1 MSRMLHWGILT
12 ALLVIALLFPFTLQA
27 ELVDRIV
34 ATVNTDVITASELSA
49 AVALNQRLGN
59 ADKDR
64 TALEATTLEGLINRR
79 LLVQEAHRLKFV
91 EVSEQDISAEVENVV
106 KRFASEKEFSDFLA
120 GLDMTRQELARML
133 GEQLLAERF
142 VEKKVGL
149 FVRVSREEEE
159 SYFNGHAAEFKDKR
173 FPDVQKMILA
183 LLTEQKMGLQ
193 LAQYLAELR
202 GRADI
207 RISAR

>member
-12 ALLVIALLFPFTLQA
+12 TLLVIILMFPFALQA

-34 ATVNTDVITASELSA
+34 ATVNTEVITASELSC

-64 TALEATTLEGLINRR
+64 IALEATTLDGLINRR

-91 EVSEQDISAEVENVV
+91 EVTEQELSAEVEHVA
-106 KRFASEKEFSDFLA
+106 KRFSSDKEFGDFLA
-120 GLDMTRQELARML
+120 ALDMTRQDLARML
-133 GEQLLAERF
+133 GEQLLVERF

-149 FVRVSREEEE
+149 FVRVTREEAE
-159 SYFNGHAAEFKDKR
+159 SYFNEHAAEFKDKR
-173 FPDVQKMILA
+173 FQDVQKMISA
-183 LLTEQKMGLQ
+183 LLMEKKMGLQ

-207 RISAR
+207 RINAR

>member
-1 MSRMLHWGILT
+1 MSRMNHRGALT
-12 ALLVIALLFPFTLQA
+12 TLFVFSLLYPLALQA

-34 ATVNTDVITASELSA
+34 ATVNTEVITASELNC

-59 ADKDR
+59 ADSDR
-64 TALEATTLEGLINRR
+64 IALEASTLEGLINRR

-91 EVSEQDISAEVENVV
+91 EVSEQELSSEVENVA
-106 KRFASEKEFSDFLA
+106 KRFSSDKEFSDFLA

-142 VEKKVGL
+142 VGKKVGL
-149 FVRVSREEEE
+149 FVRVGREEAEN
-159 SYFNGHAAEFKDKR
+159 YFNAHAAEFKDKR
-173 FPDVQKMILA
+173 FPDVQKTIVA
-183 LLTEQKMGLQ
+183 LLTEQKTGLQ

-202 GRADI
+202 ARADI
-207 RISAR
+207 RMSAR

>member
-1 MSRMLHWGILT
+1 MNRMRHWGVRT
-12 ALLVIALLFPFTLQA
+12 ALLVIVLLFPFALQA

-34 ATVNTDVITASELSA
+34 ATVNTEVITESELSCA
-49 AVALNQRLGN
+49 IALNQRLGN

-64 TALEATTLEGLINRR
+64 IALEATTLEGLINRR

-91 EVSEQDISAEVENVV
+91 EVSEQELNAEVENVV
-106 KRFASEKEFSDFLA
+106 KRFASDKEFSDFLA
-120 GLDMTRQELARML
+120 GLDMTRKELVHML

-142 VEKKVGL
+142 VGKKVGL
-149 FVRVSREEEE
+149 YVRVSREEAE

-173 FPDVQKMILA
+173 FPDVQKTIVS
-183 LLTEQKMGLQ
+183 LLTEQKMGSQ

-207 RISAR
+207 RINAR

>member
-1 MSRMLHWGILT
+1 MLHWGILT
-12 ALLVIALLFPFTLQA
+12 TLLVIILMFPFALQA

-34 ATVNTDVITASELSA
+34 ATVNTEVITASELSC

-64 TALEATTLEGLINRR
+64 LALEATTLDGLINRR

-91 EVSEQDISAEVENVV
+91 EVTEQELSAEVEHVA
-106 KRFASEKEFSDFLA
+106 KRFSSDKEFGDFLA
-120 GLDMTRQELARML
+120 ALDMTRQDLARML
-133 GEQLLAERF
+133 GEQLLVERF

-149 FVRVSREEEE
+149 FVRVTREEAE
-159 SYFNGHAAEFKDKR
+159 SYFNEHAAEFKDKR
-173 FPDVQKMILA
+173 FQDVQKMISA
-183 LLTEQKMGLQ
+183 LLMEKKMGLQ

-202 GRADI
+202 GRANI
-207 RISAR
+207 RVSAR

>member
-1 MSRMLHWGILT
+1 MNHRGALT
-12 ALLVIALLFPFTLQA
+12 TLFVYFLLYPLALQA

-34 ATVNTDVITASELSA
+34 ATVNTEVITASELNC

-59 ADKDR
+59 ADSDR
-64 TALEATTLEGLINRR
+64 IALEASTLEGLINRR

-91 EVSEQDISAEVENVV
+91 EVSEQELSSEVENVA
-106 KRFASEKEFSDFLA
+106 KRFSSDKEFSDFLA

-142 VEKKVGL
+142 VGKKVGL
-149 FVRVSREEEE
+149 FVRVGREEAEN
-159 SYFNGHAAEFKDKR
+159 YFNAHAAEFKDKR
-173 FPDVQKMILA
+173 FQDVQKTIVA

-202 GRADI
+202 ARAHI
-207 RISAR
+207 RMSAR

>member
-12 ALLVIALLFPFTLQA
+12 TLLVIVLMFPFALQA

-34 ATVNTDVITASELSA
+34 ATVNTEVITASEISF

-64 TALEATTLEGLINRR
+64 IALEATTLDGLINRR

-91 EVSEQDISAEVENVV
+91 EVTEQELSAEVEHVA
-106 KRFASEKEFSDFLA
+106 KRFSSDKEFGDFLA
-120 GLDMTRQELARML
+120 ALDMTRQDLARML
-133 GEQLLAERF
+133 GEQLLVERF

-149 FVRVSREEEE
+149 FVRVTREEAE
-159 SYFNGHAAEFKDKR
+159 SYFNEHAAEFKDKR
-173 FPDVQKMILA
+173 FQDVQKMISA
-183 LLTEQKMGLQ
+183 LLTEKKMGLQ
-193 LAQYLAELR
+193 LAKYLAEVR
-202 GRADI
+202 GRANI

>member
-1 MSRMLHWGILT
+1 MSSMNHRGALT
-12 ALLVIALLFPFTLQA
+12 TLFVIFLLYPSALQA

-34 ATVNTDVITASELSA
+34 ATVNTEVITASELNC

-59 ADKDR
+59 ADQDR
-64 TALEATTLEGLINRR
+64 TALEASTLGGLINRR

-91 EVSEQDISAEVENVV
+91 EVSEQELSAEVETIA
-106 KRFASEKEFSDFLA
+106 KRFSSDKEFTDFLA

-133 GEQLLAERF
+133 GEQLLAQRF

-149 FVRVSREEEE
+149 FVRVGREEAEN
-159 SYFNGHAAEFKDKR
+159 YFNGHAAEFKDKH
-173 FPDVQKMILA
+173 FQDVQKTIVA

-202 GRADI
+202 ARADI
-207 RISAR
+207 RMSAR

>member
-1 MSRMLHWGILT
+1 MSCMLHRGVPT
-12 ALLVIALLFPFTLQA
+12 TFLVIFLLFPFTLQA

-34 ATVNTDVITASELSA
+34 ATVNTDVITANELNS

-64 TALEATTLEGLINRR
+64 IALEATTLEGLINLR

-91 EVSEQDISAEVENVV
+91 EVSESELSAEVENVV
-106 KRFASEKEFSDFLA
+106 KRFASDKEFSDFLS

-149 FVRVSREEEE
+149 FVRVSREEVE

-173 FPDVQKMILA
+173 FQDVQKMILA
-183 LLTEQKMGLQ
+183 HLTEQKMRLQ

-202 GRADI
+202 ERADI
-207 RISAR
+207 RLSAR

>member
-12 ALLVIALLFPFTLQA
+12 TLLVIILMFPFALQA

-34 ATVNTDVITASELSA
+34 ATVNTEVITASELSC

-64 TALEATTLEGLINRR
+64 LALEATTLDGLINRR

-91 EVSEQDISAEVENVV
+91 EVTEQELSAEVENVA
-106 KRFASEKEFSDFLA
+106 KRFSSDKEFGDFLA
-120 GLDMTRQELARML
+120 ALDMTRQDLARML
-133 GEQLLAERF
+133 GEQLLVERF

-149 FVRVSREEEE
+149 FVRVTREEAE
-159 SYFNGHAAEFKDKR
+159 SYFNEHAAEFKDKR
-173 FPDVQKMILA
+173 FQDVQKMISA
-183 LLTEQKMGLQ
+183 LLMEKKMGLQ

-202 GRADI
+202 GRANI
-207 RISAR
+207 RVSAR

>member
-12 ALLVIALLFPFTLQA
+12 TLLVIVLMFPFALQA

-34 ATVNTDVITASELSA
+34 ATVNTEVITASELSC

-64 TALEATTLEGLINRR
+64 ITLEATTLDGLINRR

-91 EVSEQDISAEVENVV
+91 EVTEQELSAEVEHVS
-106 KRFASEKEFSDFLA
+106 KRFSSDKEFGDFLA
-120 GLDMTRQELARML
+120 ALDMTRQDLARML
-133 GEQLLAERF
+133 GEQLLVERF

-149 FVRVSREEEE
+149 FVRVTREDAE
-159 SYFNGHAAEFKDKR
+159 SYFNEHAAEFKDKP
-173 FPDVQKMILA
+173 FQDVQKMISA
-183 LLTEQKMGLQ
+183 LLTEKKMGLQ
-193 LAQYLAELR
+193 LTQYLAELR
-202 GRADI
+202 GRANI

>member
-12 ALLVIALLFPFTLQA
+12 TLLVIVLMFPFALQA

-34 ATVNTDVITASELSA
+34 ATVNTEVITASELSC

-59 ADKDR
+59 ADTDR
-64 TALEATTLEGLINRR
+64 IALEATTLDGLINRR

-91 EVSEQDISAEVENVV
+91 EVTEQALSAEVENVA
-106 KRFASEKEFSDFLA
+106 KRFSSDKEFGDFLA
-120 GLDMTRQELARML
+120 ALDMTRQDLARML
-133 GEQLLAERF
+133 GEQLLVERF

-149 FVRVSREEEE
+149 FVRVTREEAE
-159 SYFNGHAAEFKDKR
+159 SYFNEHAAEFKDKR
-173 FPDVQKMILA
+173 FQDVQKMISA
-183 LLTEQKMGLQ
+183 LLTEKKMGLQ
-193 LAQYLAELR
+193 LAQYLAEVR
-202 GRADI
+202 GRANI

>member
-12 ALLVIALLFPFTLQA
+12 ALLVIVLLFPFALQA

-49 AVALNQRLGN
+49 AVALNQRLGK

-91 EVSEQDISAEVENVV
+91 EVSEQDIGAEVENVV

-120 GLDMTRQELARML
+120 GLDMTRQELSRML

>member
-12 ALLVIALLFPFTLQA
+12 TLLVIVLMFPFALQA

-34 ATVNTDVITASELSA
+34 ATVNTEVITESELSC

-64 TALEATTLEGLINRR
+64 IALEATTLDGLINRR

-91 EVSEQDISAEVENVV
+91 EVTEQELSAEVEHVA
-106 KRFASEKEFSDFLA
+106 KRFSSDKEFGDFLA
-120 GLDMTRQELARML
+120 TLDMTRQDLARML
-133 GEQLLAERF
+133 GEQLLVERF

-149 FVRVSREEEE
+149 FVRVTREEAE
-159 SYFNGHAAEFKDKR
+159 SYFNEHAAEFKDKR
-173 FPDVQKMILA
+173 FQDVQKMISA
-183 LLTEQKMGLQ
+183 LLTEKKMGLQ
-193 LAQYLAELR
+193 LTQYLAELR
-202 GRADI
+202 GRANI
-207 RISAR
+207 RVSAR

>member
-12 ALLVIALLFPFTLQA
+12 TLLVIVLMFPFALQA

-34 ATVNTDVITASELSA
+34 ATVNTEVITASELSF

-64 TALEATTLEGLINRR
+64 IALEATTLDGLINRR

-91 EVSEQDISAEVENVV
+91 EVTEQELSAEVEHVA
-106 KRFASEKEFSDFLA
+106 KRFSSDKEFGDFLA
-120 GLDMTRQELARML
+120 ALDMTRQDLARML
-133 GEQLLAERF
+133 GEQLLVERF

-149 FVRVSREEEE
+149 FVRVTREEAE
-159 SYFNGHAAEFKDKR
+159 SYFNEHAAEFKDKR
-173 FPDVQKMILA
+173 FQDVQKMISA
-183 LLTEQKMGLQ
+183 LLTEKKMGLQ

-202 GRADI
+202 GRANI

>member
-1 MSRMLHWGILT
+1 MSRMLHWGVRTTLFAI
-12 ALLVIALLFPFTLQA
+12 ILLFPFTLQA

-34 ATVNTDVITASELSA
+34 AAVNIEVITASELGC
-49 AVALNQRLGN
+49 VVELNQRLGN

-64 TALEATTLEGLINRR
+64 IALETTTLEGLINRR

-91 EVSEQDISAEVENVV
+91 EVSEQELSAGVENVA
-106 KRFASEKEFSDFLA
+106 KRFASDKEFSDFLA

-149 FVRVSREEEE
+149 YVRVSREEAE
-159 SYFNGHAAEFKDKR
+159 SYFNEHAAEFKDKS
-173 FPDVQKMILA
+173 FQDVQKMILA

-207 RISAR
+207 RINAR

>member
-91 EVSEQDISAEVENVV
+91 EVSEQDISAEVDNVV

>member
-12 ALLVIALLFPFTLQA
+12 TLLVIILMFPFALQA

-34 ATVNTDVITASELSA
+34 ATVNTEVITASELSC

-64 TALEATTLEGLINRR
+64 LALEATTLDGLINRR

-91 EVSEQDISAEVENVV
+91 EVTEQELSAEVEHVA
-106 KRFASEKEFSDFLA
+106 KRFSSDKEFGDFLA
-120 GLDMTRQELARML
+120 ALDMTRQDLARML
-133 GEQLLAERF
+133 GEQLLVERF

-149 FVRVSREEEE
+149 FVRVTREEAE
-159 SYFNGHAAEFKDKR
+159 SYFNEHAAEFKDKR
-173 FPDVQKMILA
+173 FQDDQKMISA
-183 LLTEQKMGLQ
+183 LLMEKKMGLQ

-202 GRADI
+202 GRANI
-207 RISAR
+207 RVSAR

>member
-1 MSRMLHWGILT
+1 MSRILQWGILT
-12 ALLVIALLFPFTLQA
+12 TLLVIVLLFPFALQA

-34 ATVNTDVITASELSA
+34 ATINTEVITASELSC

-64 TALEATTLEGLINRR
+64 IALEATTLEGLVNRR

-91 EVSEQDISAEVENVV
+91 EVSEQELSAEVENVA
-106 KRFASEKEFSDFLA
+106 KHFASDREFSDFLA
-120 GLDMTRQELARML
+120 GLDMTRQDLARML
-133 GEQLLAERF
+133 GEQLLVERF

-149 FVRVSREEEE
+149 FVRVSREEAE
-159 SYFNGHAAEFKDKR
+159 SYFNEHASEFKDKR

-183 LLTEQKMGLQ
+183 LLTEKKMGLQ

>member
-1 MSRMLHWGILT
+1 MSRIRPWGLQT
-12 ALLVIALLFPFTLQA
+12 TLLLLVLLLPFALQA

-34 ATVNTDVITASELSA
+34 ATVNTEVITASELSG

-64 TALEATTLEGLINRR
+64 TAMEATTLDGLINRR

-91 EVSEQDISAEVENVV
+91 EVSEQERSAEVENVA
-106 KRFASEKEFSDFLA
+106 KRFASDKEFSDFLA
-120 GLDMTRQELARML
+120 ALDMTRQDLARML
-133 GEQLLAERF
+133 GEQLLVERF

-149 FVRVSREEEE
+149 FVRVTREEAE
-159 SYFNGHAAEFKDKR
+159 SYFNEHAAEFKDKR
-173 FPDVQKMILA
+173 FQDVQKMISA
-183 LLTEQKMGLQ
+183 LLTEKKMGLQ

-202 GRADI
+202 GRANI
-207 RISAR
+207 RISAH

>member
-12 ALLVIALLFPFTLQA
+12 TLLVIILMFPFALQA

-34 ATVNTDVITASELSA
+34 ATVNTEVITASELSC

-64 TALEATTLEGLINRR
+64 LALEATTLDGLINRR

-91 EVSEQDISAEVENVV
+91 EVTEQELSAEVEHVA
-106 KRFASEKEFSDFLA
+106 KRFSSDKEFGDFLA
-120 GLDMTRQELARML
+120 ALDMTRQDLARML
-133 GEQLLAERF
+133 GEQLLVERF

-149 FVRVSREEEE
+149 FVRVTREEAE
-159 SYFNGHAAEFKDKR
+159 SYFNEHAAEFKDKR
-173 FPDVQKMILA
+173 FQDVQKMISA
-183 LLTEQKMGLQ
+183 LLMEKKMGLQ

-202 GRADI
+202 GRANI
-207 RISAR
+207 RVSAR

>member
-12 ALLVIALLFPFTLQA
+12 TLLVIVLMFPFALQA

-34 ATVNTDVITASELSA
+34 ATVNTEVITASELSC

-64 TALEATTLEGLINRR
+64 LALEATTLDGLINRR

-91 EVSEQDISAEVENVV
+91 EVTEQELSAEVEHVA
-106 KRFASEKEFSDFLA
+106 KRFSSDKEFGDFLA
-120 GLDMTRQELARML
+120 ALDMTRQDLARML
-133 GEQLLAERF
+133 GEQLLVERF

-149 FVRVSREEEE
+149 FVRVTREEAE
-159 SYFNGHAAEFKDKR
+159 SYFNEHAAEFKDKR
-173 FPDVQKMILA
+173 FQDVQKMISA
-183 LLTEQKMGLQ
+183 LLTEKKMGLQ
-193 LAQYLAELR
+193 LAQYLAEVR
-202 GRADI
+202 GRANI

>member
-1 MSRMLHWGILT
+1 MSRMLPWGVLMT
-12 ALLVIALLFPFTLQA
+12 LLVILLLFPFALQA

-34 ATVNTDVITASELSA
+34 ATVNTEVITASELNS

-64 TALEATTLEGLINRR
+64 TALEATTLGGLINRR

-91 EVSEQDISAEVENVV
+91 EVSEQELSAEVENVA
-106 KRFASEKEFSDFLA
+106 KRFTSDKEFSDFLA
-120 GLDMTRQELARML
+120 GLDMTRQDLARML
-133 GEQLLAERF
+133 GEQLLVERF
-142 VEKKVGL
+142 VGKKVGL
-149 FVRVSREEEE
+149 FVRVSREEAE
-159 SYFNGHAAEFKDKR
+159 SYFNEHAAEFKDKR
-173 FPDVQKMILA
+173 FQDVQKMVLA
-183 LLTEQKMGLQ
+183 VLTEQKMGLQ

>member
-79 LLVQEAHRLKFV
+79 LLAQEAHRLKFV
-91 EVSEQDISAEVENVV
+91 EVSEQDIGAEVENVV

>member
-91 EVSEQDISAEVENVV
+91 EVSEQDIGAEVENVV